1 MFLERVADP
10 HKWDMSVSPV
20 NPSPEVNRTR
30 GLPRDGHLFFLQRSM
45 SSPFPLHW
53 AEQQQKNL
61 DKNPFLAEACLMEV
75 EEVTDNA
82 QVKHTMDH
90 VVISAEEDNENQKE
104 DENRA

>member
-1 MFLERVADP
+1 MRIYVSLTLSEIKSFFHAEFLEDILCAQCF
-10 HKWDMSVSPV
+10 
-20 NPSPEVNRTR
+20 PSCWGV
-30 GLPRDGHLFFLQRSM
+30 QR
-45 SSPFPLHW
+45 
-53 AEQQQKNL
+53 QQKNL

-104 DENRA
+104 NENRA